1 MDTVNNP
8 LKSWLAADFFNYD
21 LSWDCFRR
29 ACLIGRQLGIFT
41 VDAEHMEG
49 LDVPGNHSR
58 TSTDCTLTKS
68 QKRYAFWQLLQTD
81 CLFRQLFGKSPV
93 IPFGSWCVRF
103 PDLPLHPEGDTPQ
116 SSLQVYF
123 IVSMRFAFITL
134 RFLEFLDTH
143 GQASEDQVT
152 ELVLELKSV
161 VTEWDLERSF
171 RAAVKPTD
179 ACLYADLLFSS
190 HLLIISFQQST
201 KTFYPLQQIPEASL
215 DAARQSI
222 YILEHWSQLPTG
234 NPYNT
239 ISLVSSYPV
248 IHIFIL
254 LSNILSNPDTTTA
267 EADLSLT
274 LCFGTMLL
282 TVNHAAVAVA
292 VGKPLHIIIPFFN
305 RFCRHAD
312 YPYDQPV
319 YPVTL
324 LKAR

>member
-1 MDTVNNP
+1 MDTINNS

-29 ACLIGRQLGIFT
+29 ACSIGRQLGIFT

-49 LDVPGNHSR
+49 SDAPGDYSS

-103 PDLPLHPEGDTPQ
+103 PDLPLHPDGVAPE

-143 GQASEDQVT
+143 GHASEDQIT

-161 VTEWDLERSF
+161 VAEWDL
-171 RAAVKPTD
+171 
-179 ACLYADLLFSS
+179 
-190 HLLIISFQQST
+190 
-201 KTFYPLQQIPEASL
+201 IPEASL

-222 YILEHWSQLPTG
+222 YILEHWSKLPTG

-254 LSNILSNPDTTTA
+254 QSNILSNPDTTTA

-274 LCFGTMLL
+274 LCFGTMLRKWSEERNQVGAHL
-282 TVNHAAVAVA
+282 AFVVNVLNEV
-292 VGKPLHIIIPFFN
+292 
-305 RFCRHAD
+305 CRHVVCVKSLSTTR
-312 YPYDQPV
+312 Q
-319 YPVTL
+319 
-324 LKAR
+324 